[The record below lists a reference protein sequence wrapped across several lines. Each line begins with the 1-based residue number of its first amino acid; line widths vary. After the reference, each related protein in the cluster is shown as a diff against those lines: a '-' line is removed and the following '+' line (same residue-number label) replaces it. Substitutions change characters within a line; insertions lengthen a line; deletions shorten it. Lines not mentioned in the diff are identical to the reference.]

1 MVLLKLCTE
10 IIIYMN
16 FPSIFRHQHQ
26 QSPTRTHK
34 HSKYGGIWNG
44 ILYIHL
50 SNRFIYIRHV
60 CCDKACFWGNS
71 VTFVQIVSV
80 CRRPSKPISPK
91 IYLDYFLGT
100 RIRCSLLSLSLSL
113 YRAEWCASQL
123 ALAKKVQ
130 VNSIRFNSIPNN
142 MYAIQAD
149 KVIASRITLLS

>member
-100 RIRCSLLSLSLSL
+100 RIRCSLLSLSLSFSLSRWML
-113 YRAEWCASQL
+113 YESTGARKESASQFDSIQL
-123 ALAKKVQ
+123 
-130 VNSIRFNSIPNN
+130 NSEQYVRNPSG
-142 MYAIQAD
+142 
-149 KVIASRITLLS
+149 